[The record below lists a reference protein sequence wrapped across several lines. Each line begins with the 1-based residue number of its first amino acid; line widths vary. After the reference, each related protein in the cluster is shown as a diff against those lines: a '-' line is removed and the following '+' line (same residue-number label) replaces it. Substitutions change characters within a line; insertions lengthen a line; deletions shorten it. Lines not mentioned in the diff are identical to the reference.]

1 MRKAFILS
9 PNSKRKD
16 CDCLMFDTESLKTFQ
31 LDIND
36 EAKKLD
42 IKNKKYTIGV
52 VHHGYKVYGLLRDS
66 GAKLPNL
73 IFVTE
78 AGLKEFKDDIINYD
92 KSGYIIDISDKGP
105 EVFNGN
111 FNKSL
116 FKSVKKMD
124 ETTKKWAST
133 ENFLLKLGINTT
145 EQTTETVEQRNET
158 AEQRNET
165 VEQRNETVE
174 QRNET
179 VEQTETKI
187 EKHNSKINENTEKE
201 GIHLNF
207 LNEDNRIQMEIR
219 EDRYSTDSKLETTV
233 SKKSDSIDYSIYK
246 SIIKVLRVNDTI
258 SIPKDFYM
266 SLVRLIK
273 RNITLSRNGEDYIAI
288 VKLKL
293 DRKDTDNIVVRADFN
308 SKDEYTTIA
317 VIKQFNSVDITDDQI
332 AEYEVKYSEWRKAH
346 SFFIS

>member
-111 FNKSL
+111 FNKSM

-133 ENFLLKLGINTT
+133 ENFLLKIGINTT
-145 EQTTETVEQRNET
+145 EQTEET

-165 VEQRNETVE
+165 TEQRNETA
-174 QRNET
+174 
-179 VEQTETKI
+179 EQTETKI

-201 GIHLNF
+201 ETHLNF
-207 LNEDNRIQMEIR
+207 LDEDNRIQMEIR

-233 SKKSDSIDYSIYK
+233 SKKIDSVDYSIYK

>member
-36 EAKKLD
+36 EDKKLD

-78 AGLKEFKDDIINYD
+78 AGLEEFKDDILNYD

-124 ETTKKWAST
+124 ETTKRWAST

-145 EQTTETVEQRNET
+145 EQTTET
-158 AEQRNET
+158 A
-165 VEQRNETVE
+165 
-174 QRNET
+174 
-179 VEQTETKI
+179 EQTETKI

-201 GIHLNF
+201 ETHLNF
-207 LNEDNRIQMEIR
+207 LDEDNRIQMEIR